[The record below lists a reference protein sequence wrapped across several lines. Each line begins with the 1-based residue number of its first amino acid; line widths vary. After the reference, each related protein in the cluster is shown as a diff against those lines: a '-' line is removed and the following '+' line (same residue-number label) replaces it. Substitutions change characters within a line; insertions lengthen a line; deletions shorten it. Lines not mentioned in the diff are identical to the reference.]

1 MPGCVAIVIPNWNG
15 AGRLKSLLE
24 QLTRQTLPADRIIV
38 VDNGSTDESVAVV
51 KSAGAEVIGMA
62 AGTTVGDIGTEIRI
76 GGATHSVSGTMTTT
90 TITNRIYL
98 TTSMAR

>member
-1 MPGCVAIVIPNWNG
+1 VEEVFTAAEDFTG
-15 AGRLKSLLE
+15 E
-24 QLTRQTLPADRIIV
+24 
-38 VDNGSTDESVAVV
+38 GSTVGGSTVGGSTAAILAGIATLSEVTTAGVEVV
-51 KSAGAEVIGMA
+51 TAITGAEVIGMA

>member
-1 MPGCVAIVIPNWNG
+1 MVEEVFTAAEDFTG
-15 AGRLKSLLE
+15 E
-24 QLTRQTLPADRIIV
+24 
-38 VDNGSTDESVAVV
+38 GSTAAILAGIATLSEVTTAGVEVV
-51 KSAGAEVIGMA
+51 TAITGAEVIGMA